1 MGGVERESGSSRV
14 RPWEGG
20 KWVLIRR
27 RGRRGRG
34 PVRDAARRP
43 CSSVASLT
51 STWGRPGSDEVAILA
66 ENSGCSISGEVRQAV
81 EAFERC
87 LVLRRKTRN
96 KIGLA
101 EALNK
106 LGLTYCDIGWV
117 YAGWSWVCCVAS
129 GFVRWCG
136 SVGIQFLKRQG
147 AGKQASWCWQRGNW
161 EGSRFRLGTRSH
173 V

>member
-1 MGGVERESGSSRV
+1 MHACMLIICIAVGSA
-14 RPWEGG
+14 
-20 KWVLIRR
+20 VLCMCMRTCICTCQVQQASCLFTL
-27 RGRRGRG
+27 GSIYY
-34 PVRDAARRP
+34 DA
-43 CSSVASLT
+43 
-51 STWGRPGSDEVAILA
+51 
-66 ENSGCSISGEVRQAV
+66 GEVRQAV

-161 EGSRFRLGTRSH
+161 EGSHFRLGTRSH

>member
-1 MGGVERESGSSRV
+1 MHACILIIYIAVGSAVV
-14 RPWEGG
+14 RMCMRTCISTCQVQQASCLFTLGS
-20 KWVLIRR
+20 IYY
-27 RGRRGRG
+27 
-34 PVRDAARRP
+34 DA
-43 CSSVASLT
+43 
-51 STWGRPGSDEVAILA
+51 
-66 ENSGCSISGEVRQAV
+66 GEVRQAV

-117 YAGWSWVCCVAS
+117 YAGWSWVCCFAS

-136 SVGIQFLKRQG
+136 SVGIRFLKRQG

-161 EGSRFRLGTRSH
+161 EGSHFRLGTRSH